1 VKIQLRNHES
11 ILHPQPYVAEEKPPL
26 VVTTFRVIYSG
37 SGKKQELD
45 AAKITY
51 SGKGVNKQFLALMLV
66 FGVIGAPFLAVG
78 GYLGFVYKDD
88 VKYPKGP
95 PPEVKGQPKKP
106 VTQKQLDEF
115 ADNKLKFVLGLTL
128 LGFGA
133 IMGGGAYL
141 LYKRRLT
148 VVIGGGGR
156 ALRIRVKDK
165 MEQDKILTMVG
176 AAVTSA
182 KAMAPQPMPQMKPPA
197 APAPKR

>member
-1 VKIQLRNHES
+1 VL
-11 ILHPQPYVAEEKPPL
+11 YTGA
-26 VVTTFRVIYSG
+26 
-37 SGKKQELD
+37 GKKQELD

-51 SGKGVNKQFLALMLV
+51 SGKGVNKQFLALMLI
-66 FGVIGAPFLAVG
+66 FGVIGAPFLIIG
-78 GYLGFVYKDD
+78 GYMGYTYKDD
-88 VKYPKGP
+88 QKYPKSP
-95 PPEVKGQPKKP
+95 PPEIKGQPKKP

-115 ADNKLKFVLGLTL
+115 GENKLKFILGLTL

-182 KAMAPQPMPQMKPPA
+182 KAMAPQPMPLMKPQ
-197 APAPKR
+197 APAPKKY

>member
-1 VKIQLRNHES
+1 VKIQLRKHES
-11 ILHPQPYVAEEKPPL
+11 ILHPQPYVEEEKPPL
-26 VVTTFRVIYSG
+26 IVTTMRVLYSG
-37 SGKKQELD
+37 GAKKQELD
-45 AAKITY
+45 ASKITY

-66 FGVIGAPFLAVG
+66 FGVIGAPFLVIG
-78 GYLGFVYKDD
+78 GYMGYVYKDD
-88 VKYPKGP
+88 QKYPKGP

-115 ADNKLKFVLGLTL
+115 GENKLKFILGLTL

-156 ALRIRVKDK
+156 ALRIRVKNK

-182 KAMAPQPMPQMKPPA
+182 KAMAPQPMPIMKPQ
-197 APAPKR
+197 APAPKK

>member
-1 VKIQLRNHES
+1 MKIQLRNHEN

-26 VVTTFRVIYSG
+26 VVTTMRVFYSG
-37 SGKKQELD
+37 GAKKQELD
-45 AAKITY
+45 ASKITY

-66 FGVIGAPFLAVG
+66 FGVVAAPFLIIG
-78 GYLGFVYKDD
+78 GYLGYVYKDD
-88 VKYPKGP
+88 TKYPKGP

-115 ADNKLKFVLGLTL
+115 ADNKLKFILGLTL

-141 LYKRRLT
+141 LYKRRLI
-148 VVIGGGGR
+148 VVIGGQGR
-156 ALRIRVKDK
+156 ALRIRVKSK
-165 MEQDKILTMVG
+165 MEQDKVLTMVG

-182 KAMAPQPMPQMKPPA
+182 KAMAPQPMPVMKPPA
-197 APAPKR
+197 PAPKK